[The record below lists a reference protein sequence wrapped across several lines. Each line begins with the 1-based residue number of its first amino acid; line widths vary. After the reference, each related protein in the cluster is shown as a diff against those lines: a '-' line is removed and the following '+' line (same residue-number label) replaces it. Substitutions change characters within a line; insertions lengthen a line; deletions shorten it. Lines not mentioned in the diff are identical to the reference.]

1 MLNRRKLLGVAMS
14 AAIGLAGSTAA
25 FAQDGKMKIAY
36 LSPSFDILGPRSRR
50 ARA

>member
-1 MLNRRKLLGVAMS
+1 MS

-36 LSPSFDILGPRSRR
+36 LSPSFDISDAWERVYWSMRGTS
-50 ARA
+50 